1 MKRLLLVLILTFS
14 FQCLAKADDIRDF
27 EIEGMSIGDSLLDY
41 FSENEILSTFKK
53 QPSNG
58 YLYPGK
64 KYRSARFDDSSKFSN
79 YEKVIVAYRDKD
91 KQFIIEHIMGV
102 IEYKNNFS
110 KCFIKINSVENAID
124 DFKSDFSKN
133 KRTYYHSGDPTG
145 KSKITQIGYE
155 FANGPIILT
164 SCADWSKES
173 NITDALRVEIQS
185 KKFRIF
191 IEKTYN

>member
-1 MKRLLLVLILTFS
+1 MKRLLLILILTFG
-14 FQCLAKADDIRDF
+14 FQSLTKADDITDF

-41 FSENEILSTFKK
+41 FNENEILSTLKK

-58 YLYPGK
+58 YLYPSK
-64 KYRSARFDDSSKFSN
+64 KYRSARFVDSSKFSN
-79 YEKVIVAYRDKD
+79 YEKVIVAFRDKD

-102 IEYKNNFS
+102 IDYKNNFS
-110 KCFIKINSVENAID
+110 KCFIKLDSVENAID

-145 KSKITQIGYE
+145 KSKITQVGYE
-155 FANGPIILT
+155 FANGPIILA
-164 SCADWSKES
+164 SCADWSKEI

-185 KKFRIF
+185 KNFRIF
-191 IEKTYN
+191 VEETYN